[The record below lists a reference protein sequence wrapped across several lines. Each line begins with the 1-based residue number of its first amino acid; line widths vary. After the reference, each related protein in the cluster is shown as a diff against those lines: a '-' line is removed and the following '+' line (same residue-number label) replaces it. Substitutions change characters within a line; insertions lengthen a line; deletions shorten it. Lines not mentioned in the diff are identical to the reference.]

1 MHQPRRILVLLLFL
15 LAFGWT
21 APGLP
26 AAAAQQPVR
35 TGKQHRQEERE
46 LRRRADR
53 FRARV
58 EAILTGQDASV
69 PRPRTRSRPPR
80 PDAPTLAELRARIAK
95 GRWGVLVVDA
105 ASGQTLFARDAES
118 YFTPASNTKLY
129 TTALALALLGPEYRF
144 RTTVETRGTMDARG
158 RLLGDLVLVGR
169 GDPNLSHRKLPYDPQ
184 QEYDG
189 PPEKILELLAE
200 GVAAAGVKQIEGDVV
215 ADASWFE
222 AERYPPGWAIDDMTF
237 RYGAPVSAL
246 TVHDNALAVEVRPGD
261 TAGAPVWFS
270 VEPWAD
276 FYEFH
281 NEAVTAAAGAEIAEE
296 EELRLV
302 REPGSRVVTLRGL
315 LPLGEEKE
323 TLWLAVEEPA
333 AHAAV
338 LFKQILERRGVRVY
352 GRPRVRT
359 EPNHPDQPA
368 SVLAEHVS
376 LPLIEA
382 VRVVNKISQNLH
394 AELLLRTVAREK
406 TGTGSR
412 EAGLKLLQEFLE
424 ANGIARGEVAT
435 EDGSGLARQN
445 LLTPAATVALLRW
458 VARQPWGEA
467 YRATLPVA
475 GFDGTLRD
483 RMKETSAAGRIYA
496 KTGTLENGNALS
508 GYAETRS
515 GRRLVFAI
523 FGNQHNL
530 PSWAATDVIDAI
542 CVAMVEEF

>member
-1 MHQPRRILVLLLFL
+1 MRHLHRNFVWVLLL
-15 LAFGWT
+15 LAFGWA

-26 AAAAQQPVR
+26 STAAQEPAR
-35 TGKQHRQEERE
+35 ARKQRLQEERE

-58 EAILTGQDASV
+58 EAILAGQDASV
-69 PRPRTRSRPPR
+69 PRPRAHRRPPQ
-80 PDAPTLAELRARIAK
+80 PGEPTLEELRARIPK
-95 GRWGVLVVDA
+95 GRWGVLIADA
-105 ASGQTLFARDAES
+105 ASGQTLFARDAEN

-129 TTALALALLGPEYRF
+129 TTALALALLGPHYRF
-144 RTTVETRGTMDARG
+144 RTTVETYGTVDARG
-158 RLLGDLVLVGR
+158 RLLGDLILVGR
-169 GDPNLSHRKLPYDPQ
+169 GDPNLSNRKLPYDPQ

-189 PPEKILELLAE
+189 PAEKILELLAE
-200 GVAAAGVKQIEGDVV
+200 GVVAAGVKQIEGDLV
-215 ADASWFE
+215 ADASWFA
-222 AERYPPGWAIDDMTF
+222 AERYPPGWTIDDMTF

-246 TVHDNALAVEVRPGD
+246 TVHDNALAVEVRPGE

-276 FYEFH
+276 FYEFR
-281 NEAVTAAAGAEIAEE
+281 NEAVTAAADAEIAEE
-296 EELRLV
+296 DELRLV
-302 REPGSRVVTLRGL
+302 REPGSRVVTLRGR
-315 LPLGEEKE
+315 LPLGAEKE

-333 AHAAV
+333 AHAAA
-338 LFKQILERRGVRVY
+338 LFRRILEQRGVRVY

-359 EPNHPDQPA
+359 EPPHSNPPA
-368 SVLAEHVS
+368 TVLAEHVS

-382 VRVVNKISQNLH
+382 VRVVNKVSQNLH
-394 AELLLRTVAREK
+394 AELLLRTVAKEK

-412 EAGLKLLQEFLE
+412 EAGLALLQEFLE
-424 ANGIARGEVAT
+424 TSGIARGEVSP

-483 RMKETSAAGRIYA
+483 RMKETAAAGHIFA
-496 KTGTLENGNALS
+496 KTGTLENSNALS

-523 FGNQHNL
+523 FGNQHHL

-542 CVAMVEEF
+542 CAAMVEEF